1 MSQLDYTKDEF
12 NHLEHSTSI
21 DSTKK
26 ITPSSNVHIPKNL
39 ANMANAPTAAV
50 LQDAVEFA
58 EGEKVM
64 PLKAAFKNELWGL
77 LYCLCFVL
85 PAIGQG
91 LDSGV
96 GSISVNMPAV
106 GHYELVFGWVEL
118 TRCPVCDQIWCF
130 QPNHQAPGHSVSMGE
145 FGAMPQGS

>member
-26 ITPSSNVHIPKNL
+26 GIQTNNVHIPKNL

-106 GHYELVFGWVEL
+106 GGKDGVFGCADSMSSLRSNLVFSTQLPSTWSFRLYG
-118 TRCPVCDQIWCF
+118 
-130 QPNHQAPGHSVSMGE
+130 
-145 FGAMPQGS
+145 